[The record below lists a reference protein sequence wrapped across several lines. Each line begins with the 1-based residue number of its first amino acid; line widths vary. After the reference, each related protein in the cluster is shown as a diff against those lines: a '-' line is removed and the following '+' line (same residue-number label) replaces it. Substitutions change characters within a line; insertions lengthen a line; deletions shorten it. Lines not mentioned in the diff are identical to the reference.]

1 MGCKG
6 KRRALER
13 SHQEFTI
20 LAGECQDQH
29 CKKCSTIMERFSNE
43 KDMKTAI
50 DKSDNHVIDGRMNC
64 PSFQGEVLEG
74 KSDLYRIQRNELTFR
89 GKTFDAFQLKERILF
104 CVAWWYKAEFPSP
117 FGLFGVWWGRGILR
131 DEKGNTR
138 LVVSKVVGVCAP
150 LLAEVVAV
158 KEALNIFFTSKW
170 FIRHIPRAFNIEADL
185 LARIGINRSNEL
197 VIVF

>member
-1 MGCKG
+1 MWSM
-6 KRRALER
+6 LFF
-13 SHQEFTI
+13 SI
-20 LAGECQDQH
+20 VW
-29 CKKCSTIMERFSNE
+29 STW
-43 KDMKTAI
+43 
-50 DKSDNHVIDGRMNC
+50 
-64 PSFQGEVLEG
+64 
-74 KSDLYRIQRNELTFR
+74 LYRNELTFR
-89 GKTFDAFQLKERILF
+89 RKTFDVFQLKEIILF
-104 CVAWWYKAEFPSP
+104 CVAWC

-138 LVVSKVVGVCAP
+138 LVVSKAVGVCAP

-170 FIRHIPRAFNIEADL
+170 CIRHIPRAFNIEADL

>member
-1 MGCKG
+1 MWSM
-6 KRRALER
+6 LFF
-13 SHQEFTI
+13 SI
-20 LAGECQDQH
+20 VW
-29 CKKCSTIMERFSNE
+29 STW
-43 KDMKTAI
+43 
-50 DKSDNHVIDGRMNC
+50 
-64 PSFQGEVLEG
+64 
-74 KSDLYRIQRNELTFR
+74 LYRNELTFR
-89 GKTFDAFQLKERILF
+89 GKTFDALQLKEIILF

-117 FGLFGVWWGRGILR
+117 YVFVLDICSNPSSVNRHAKLLNKNKFRCWSPPPLGFLKFNVDGAVSGSSGF
-131 DEKGNTR
+131 GNTR

-150 LLAEVVAV
+150 LLAEVVTV

>member
-1 MGCKG
+1 
-6 KRRALER
+6 
-13 SHQEFTI
+13 
-20 LAGECQDQH
+20 
-29 CKKCSTIMERFSNE
+29 
-43 KDMKTAI
+43 
-50 DKSDNHVIDGRMNC
+50 
-64 PSFQGEVLEG
+64 
-74 KSDLYRIQRNELTFR
+74 NELTFR
-89 GKTFDAFQLKERILF
+89 GKTFDAFQLKEIILF

-117 FGLFGVWWGRGILR
+117 YVFVLDICSNPSSVNRHAKLLNKNKFRCWSPPPLGFLKFNVDGAVSGSSGF
-131 DEKGNTR
+131 GNTR